1 MQVNLV
7 LFKKNGGTRTF
18 ELPQTVTVIGRQQHC
33 DLCVPLE
40 VVSRKHCEIS
50 QDGDV
55 LRVRDLNSRNGTLLN
70 GKKVAEAVLSAGDKL
85 QIGPVTFGV
94 QIDGQPETFSASE
107 SDIRRAPEGLD
118 DTAKLADAEEVLM
131 EGVETLSSGTDE
143 MEDDDEGF
151 FDDLLDGMEDDSK
164 K

>member
-1 MQVNLV
+1 M
-7 LFKKNGGTRTF
+7 
-18 ELPQTVTVIGRQQHC
+18 
-33 DLCVPLE
+33 
-40 VVSRKHCEIS
+40 
-50 QDGDV
+50 
-55 LRVRDLNSRNGTLLN
+55 
-70 GKKVAEAVLSAGDKL
+70 
-85 QIGPVTFGV
+85 GPGNFGV

-131 EGVETLSSGTDE
+131 EGVETLSSGTNE

-151 FDDLLDGMEDDSK
+151 FDALLDGMEDDSK